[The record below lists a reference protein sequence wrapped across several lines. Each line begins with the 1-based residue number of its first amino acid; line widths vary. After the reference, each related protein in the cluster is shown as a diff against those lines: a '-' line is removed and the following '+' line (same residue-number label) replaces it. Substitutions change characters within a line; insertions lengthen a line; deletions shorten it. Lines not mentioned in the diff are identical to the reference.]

1 MTKKK
6 KYSPVFKTKVAL
18 SAIREEGIL
27 NELSARYG
35 INANMISKWKK
46 QALEN
51 MSSAFSS
58 KWGKSEISNE
68 HQVKQ
73 LHAKIGELTVEK
85 DFLQDV
91 YEKLGKSGG
100 LRLLRATKIN

>member
-1 MTKKK
+1 M
-6 KYSPVFKTKVAL
+6 S
-18 SAIREEGIL
+18 
-27 NELSARYG
+27 ELSARYG

-46 QALEN
+46 QALDN
-51 MSSAFSS
+51 MNNAFSG
-58 KWGKSEISNE
+58 KYDKSEVSNE

-91 YEKLGKSGG
+91 YEKLGKNGG
-100 LRLLRATKIN
+100 LR